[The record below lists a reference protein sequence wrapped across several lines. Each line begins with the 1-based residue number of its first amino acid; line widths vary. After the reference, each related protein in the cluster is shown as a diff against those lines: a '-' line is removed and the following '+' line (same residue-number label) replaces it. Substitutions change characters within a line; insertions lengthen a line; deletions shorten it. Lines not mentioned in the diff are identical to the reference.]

1 MPERGHTLAQPT
13 PVGSLLL
20 EIYVKNFP
28 RLFSTFIQAG
38 TDRILCILMLTQC
51 ASIRLTGERGWQLA
65 MMVNIFIQV
74 SAKWV
79 WLGPV
84 VVISDLFMGA
94 VYEASIRPEDMKEN
108 CNLSSKLV
116 NS

>member
-1 MPERGHTLAQPT
+1 
-13 PVGSLLL
+13 
-20 EIYVKNFP
+20 
-28 RLFSTFIQAG
+28 
-38 TDRILCILMLTQC
+38 
-51 ASIRLTGERGWQLA
+51 

-94 VYEASIRPEDMKEN
+94 VYEASILPEDMKEN

>member
-20 EIYVKNFP
+20 EIYVKIFP
-28 RLFSTFIQAG
+28 RLFSAFVQAG
-38 TDRILCILMLTQC
+38 TGRILCVLMLTQC
-51 ASIRLTGERGWQLA
+51 ASIRLTGECGWQLA

-74 SAKWV
+74 SAKWA

-84 VVISDLFMGA
+84 VLISDLFMGA
-94 VYEASIRPEDMKEN
+94 VYEASIHPEDMKEN